1 MMTSVK
7 EIPENA
13 FDSLPMILKRS
24 GKELADFVDT
34 ISNIRTGKSDI
45 LESPNNGAI
54 FRRVT

>member
-1 MMTSVK
+1 
-7 EIPENA
+7 
-13 FDSLPMILKRS
+13 MILKRS